1 MRLMIIFIVI
11 SSCAYKTNDKVEISE
26 IFNNNNNSFN
36 EFKKIMINYAK
47 QSEYPDINE

>member
-36 EFKKIMINYAK
+36 EFKNKLY
-47 QSEYPDINE
+47 DINILT

>member
-1 MRLMIIFIVI
+1 MRLVIIFIVI

-36 EFKKIMINYAK
+36 EFKKIIINYAK

>member
-26 IFNNNNNSFN
+26 IFNNNINSFN
-36 EFKKIMINYAK
+36 EFKKIIINYAK
-47 QSEYPDINE
+47 QSEFPDINE

>member
-36 EFKKIMINYAK
+36 EFKKIIINYAK